1 MPASQ
6 LTRRSLLKGLGLAAL
21 AGAAGPSLAACSG
34 SGPAAGGGG
43 GNGPLSF
50 LTWDTDSESPLY
62 TVAQDWA
69 KAEST
74 TVDLQSIPG
83 GDEYEAKLR
92 TVLASGAPPDS
103 IRINDDFVKG
113 YYAEGSLLDLRE
125 YMEKDGINPDDYYSV
140 AFNFPKQPDGAHAA
154 WPIMTNPGVIYI
166 NTDAFAE
173 AGVELP
179 PKNWSDEGWTWDD
192 FLAAAQKLNIPGE
205 RYGCMVFP
213 DTALETVWPVNNGS
227 DGIYS
232 KDGTRFT
239 LAEPPATDAIQWV
252 ADLALK
258 HKVHPD
264 FATITAGENTP
275 NWALSQ
281 LATGKVAMMLGLTSG
296 IPYLRK
302 NAKVKFDIVPTP
314 KKVTRKT
321 VNTMTVLAIPKE
333 SKNPDRAWSFL
344 KYAVGPEA
352 SEVLATSR
360 GFMPVSKSASKLFVP
375 DDQGP
380 ANLALV
386 SQALENAVNENFSE
400 YIQQARSI
408 YRPVLDT
415 VWSGQQTAAEALG
428 GVAQKVNDV
437 LAGNG

>member
-1 MPASQ
+1 MSTSP
-6 LTRRSLLKGLGLAAL
+6 LTRRSLLKGVGLAAL
-21 AGAAGPSLAACSG
+21 AGAVAPTLAACSG
-34 SGPAAGGGG
+34 SEPAAGGGG
-43 GNGPLSF
+43 PVSLLS
-50 LTWDTDSESPLY
+50 WDTDSDSPLY
-62 TVAQDWA
+62 TVTQDWA
-69 KAEST
+69 KSVSSA
-74 TVDLQSIPG
+74 VDVQSIPG

-92 TVLASGAPPDS
+92 TVLASGAPPDA
-103 IRINDDFVKG
+103 IRINDDYVKG

-125 YMEKDGINPDDYYSV
+125 YMEKDGINADDYYAV
-140 AFNFPKQPDGAHAA
+140 AFDFPKQPDGAHAA

-166 NTDAFAE
+166 NPDAFKE
-173 AGVELP
+173 AGVDLP
-179 PKNWSDEGWTWDD
+179 PTDWSDSGWTWDD
-192 FLAAAQKLNIPGE
+192 FLATAQKLNKPGE
-205 RYGCMVFP
+205 RYGCLVFP
-213 DTALETVWPVNNGS
+213 DTALETVWTVSNGS

-239 LAEPPATDAIQWV
+239 LAEQPATDAIQWV

-302 NAKVKFDIVPTP
+302 NAKVPFDIVPTP
-314 KKVTRKT
+314 KQVSRTT
-321 VNTMTVLAIPKE
+321 VNTMTVLAIPKD
-333 SKNPDRAWSFL
+333 SKNPDQAWSLL
-344 KYAVGPEA
+344 KYAVGAEA
-352 SEVLATSR
+352 SGVLAQSR
-360 GFMPVSKSASKLFVP
+360 GFMPVSKSAAKLFVP
-375 DDQGP
+375 DDKGP

-400 YIQQARSI
+400 YIQQARSL
-408 YRPVLDT
+408 YRPVLDN

-428 GVAQKVNDV
+428 GVAAKVNDV

>member
-1 MPASQ
+1 MSTSHF
-6 LTRRSLLKGLGLAAL
+6 TRRTLLKGLGVIAL

-34 SGPAAGGGG
+34 SAPEAGSP
-43 GNGPLSF
+43 GPLSF
-50 LTWDTDSESPLY
+50 LTWDTDSDSPLY

-69 KAEST
+69 KSAST
-74 TVDLQSIPG
+74 TIDIQSIPG

-103 IRINDDFVKG
+103 IRINDDYVKG

-125 YMEKDGINPDDYYSV
+125 YMDKDGINPDDYYSV

-166 NTDAFAE
+166 NTDAFEE

-179 PKNWSDEGWTWDD
+179 PKEWSDTGWTWDD
-192 FLAAAQKLNIPGE
+192 FLAAAQKLNKPGE
-205 RYGCMVFP
+205 RFGCMVFP
-213 DTALETVWPVNNGS
+213 DTALETVWTVSNGS

-302 NAKVKFDIVPTP
+302 NATVPFDIVPTP
-314 KKVTRKT
+314 MKVSRTT
-321 VNTMTVLAIPKE
+321 VNTMTVLAIPKD
-333 SKNPDRAWSFL
+333 SKNPDQAWSFL

-352 SEVLATSR
+352 SAVLAQSR
-360 GFMPVSKSASKLFVP
+360 GFMPVSKSAAELFVP
-375 DDQGP
+375 DEQGP

-408 YRPVLDT
+408 YRPVLDN